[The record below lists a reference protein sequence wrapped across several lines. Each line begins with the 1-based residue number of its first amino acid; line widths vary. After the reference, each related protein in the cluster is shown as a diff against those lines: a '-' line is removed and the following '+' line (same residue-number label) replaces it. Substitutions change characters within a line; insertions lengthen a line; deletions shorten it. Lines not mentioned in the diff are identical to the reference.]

1 MNDNSPA
8 IPAVR
13 FGLVAAIAV
22 GALICSGS
30 GPAAT
35 SVSSTNLALPIKLP
49 DPLPFPSVAAT
60 PAELA
65 RLRAAWETTGP
76 AHEAVARRV
85 AEADDGLKRTV
96 LFPPEGGHH
105 NQWY

>member
-8 IPAVR
+8 ISVVR
-13 FGLVAAIAV
+13 FGLVAAFAV
-22 GALICSGS
+22 GAVICCGS
-30 GPAAT
+30 NPAPT
-35 SVSSTNLALPIKLP
+35 STSSTNLSLAITLL

-65 RLRAAWETTGP
+65 RLRAAWQTTGP

-85 AEADDGLKRTV
+85 SEAKSV
-96 LFPPEGGHH
+96 LGRRA
-105 NQWY
+105 